1 MAKTHSGSMV
11 SKEKESGEDKL
22 HCEKKKYWMT
32 EWLAVVG
39 SVRVWPTDWTSVGI
53 PLRLRD

>member
-22 HCEKKKYWMT
+22 HCEKKNI
-32 EWLAVVG
+32 EWLN
-39 SVRVWPTDWTSVGI
+39 D
-53 PLRLRD
+53 